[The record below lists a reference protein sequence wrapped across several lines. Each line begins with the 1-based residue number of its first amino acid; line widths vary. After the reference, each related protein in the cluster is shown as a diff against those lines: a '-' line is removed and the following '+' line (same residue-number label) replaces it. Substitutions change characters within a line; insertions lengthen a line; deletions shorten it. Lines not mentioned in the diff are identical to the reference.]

1 MGLPQP
7 KFRRVSAPVLPVVT
21 LMILVTILPA
31 PVFATATQLS
41 CLPTTLGYGSVAVGA
56 SQTLLAAVTN
66 NGPRSV
72 TISSVTANSSEFK
85 VSKLKLPQVLAVG
98 ATLEVGVIFAPSVA
112 GWRNGQLTLLSD
124 ASNRTLNLGV
134 WGTGVQIETL
144 TAHPPN
150 LSFGDV
156 KVGESSTLPVVVTN
170 TRNWNVTLTRLQTTG
185 NAFSVT
191 GPKFPITLGQ
201 GKSVTLKATF
211 KPNAVG
217 PTGGSSFV
225 PGPSLTIPLS
235 GTGTGTSAGKPELT
249 ISPATLDFGNVAVG
263 DEATRT
269 VALRASGGTVDVS
282 SISSNSSQFA
292 APKLKFPLAVADGKE
307 VTVDVTFSPNKDGNA
322 SGALSFASNAERSS
336 MSEPL
341 AGTGAAAGKR
351 ELTITPSTI
360 NFGKVA
366 VGGTA
371 TLTLG
376 LHASGGNVDVS
387 SISSNSSQFSV
398 QKIELPL
405 TVPAGKEVSVNVTF
419 TPKND
424 GNSSGALS
432 FASNAVDARVSEPT
446 AGTGTAPYVSL
457 SWVPSTSEHI
467 TGYNVYRSTSSGATP
482 SKINSKLD
490 PETTYTD
497 PTVAPGHTY
506 YYSTTAVNSSGKES
520 AHSDR
525 VEVAVP

>member
-7 KFRRVSAPVLPVVT
+7 KSRRIFAPVLPMVT
-21 LMILVTILPA
+21 LMILVTIVPA
-31 PVFATATQLS
+31 RVFATTTQLS
-41 CLPTTLGYGSVAVGA
+41 CSPTTLGYGTVAVGA
-56 SQTLLAAVTN
+56 SETLLAAVTN
-66 NGPRSV
+66 KGPRSV
-72 TISSVTANSSEFK
+72 TISSVTANTSEFK

-112 GWRNGQLTLLSD
+112 GWRNGQLTFTSN
-124 ASNRTLNLGV
+124 ASNRTLDLAV
-134 WGTGVQIETL
+134 WGTGAKVVTL
-144 TAHPPN
+144 TAHPAN

-170 TRNWNVTLTRLQTTG
+170 TRNWNVTLTGLQTTG

-211 KPNAVG
+211 KPNAAG
-217 PTGGSSFV
+217 LTGGSSFV
-225 PGPSLTIPLS
+225 PGPSLTIPL
-235 GTGTGTSAGKPELT
+235 TGTGTSAGKPELT
-249 ISPATLDFGNVAVG
+249 LSPAALNFGDVAVG

-269 VALRASGGTVDVS
+269 VALRASGGTVEVS
-282 SISSNSSQFA
+282 SISSNSAQFA

-307 VTVDVTFSPNKDGNA
+307 VTVDVTFSPKKDGNA
-322 SGALSFASNAERSS
+322 SAVLSFASNAERPS

-341 AGTGAAAGKR
+341 AGTGAAAGKP
-351 ELTITPSTI
+351 ELTISPSTV

-376 LHASGGNVDVS
+376 LHASGANVDVS

-432 FASNAVDARVSEPT
+432 FASNAVDSRVSEPM

-457 SWVPSTSEHI
+457 SWSASTSEHI
-467 TGYNVYRSTSSGATP
+467 TGYNVYRSTSSSATP

-490 PETTYTD
+490 PDTTYTD
-497 PTVAPGHTY
+497 PTVVTGHTY

-520 AHSDR
+520 AHSER

>member
-7 KFRRVSAPVLPVVT
+7 KSRCISALVLPVVT

-31 PVFATATQLS
+31 RLFAATTQLS
-41 CLPTTLGYGSVAVGA
+41 CSPTTLGYGTVAVGA
-56 SQTLLAAVTN
+56 SETLLAAVTN
-66 NGPRSV
+66 NGPSSI
-72 TISSVTANSSEFK
+72 TISSVSANTSEFK
-85 VSKLKLPQVLAVG
+85 ISNLKLPHVLAAG

-112 GWRNGQLTLLSD
+112 GWRNGQLMFLSN

-134 WGTGVQIETL
+134 WGNGVQTETL
-144 TAHPPN
+144 DARPPN

-170 TRNWNVTLTRLQTTG
+170 TRNWNVTLTGLETTG
-185 NAFSVT
+185 NGFSVT

-217 PTGGSSFV
+217 LTGGSSFV
-225 PGPSLTIPLS
+225 SGPSLNIPLT
-235 GTGTGTSAGKPELT
+235 GTGTGTSASKPELT
-249 ISPATLDFGNVAVG
+249 ISPATL
-263 DEATRT
+263 
-269 VALRASGGTVDVS
+269 
-282 SISSNSSQFA
+282 
-292 APKLKFPLAVADGKE
+292 
-307 VTVDVTFSPNKDGNA
+307 
-322 SGALSFASNAERSS
+322 
-336 MSEPL
+336 
-341 AGTGAAAGKR
+341 
-351 ELTITPSTI
+351 

-366 VGGTA
+366 VGGRA
-371 TLTLG
+371 ALTLG

-432 FASNAVDARVSEPT
+432 FASNAVDARVSEPV

-457 SWVPSTSEHI
+457 SWIPSTSEHI
-467 TGYNVYRSTSSGATP
+467 TGYNVYRSTSSSATP
-482 SKINSKLD
+482 SKLNSKLD

-497 PTVAPGHTY
+497 PTVVPGHTY

-520 AHSDR
+520 AHSER

>member
-1 MGLPQP
+1 MALPQP
-7 KFRRVSAPVLPVVT
+7 RSRRISAPVLSVVA
-21 LMILVTILPA
+21 LLILLTIVPA
-31 PVFATATQLS
+31 RVFAITTQLS
-41 CLPTTLGYGSVAVGA
+41 CLPTTLGYGAVAVGA
-56 SQTLLAAVTN
+56 SQTLLVAVTN
-66 NGPRSV
+66 DGPKSV
-72 TISSVTANSSEFK
+72 TISSVTANTSEFEVLK
-85 VSKLKLPQVLAVG
+85 FKLPQVLTAG

-112 GWRNGQLTLLSD
+112 GWRNGQLTFTSN
-124 ASNRTLNLGV
+124 ASNRSLNLAV
-134 WGTGVQIETL
+134 WGTGVQVETL

-150 LSFGDV
+150 LSFGEV

-170 TRNWNVTLTRLQTTG
+170 TRNWKVTLTGLQTTG

-191 GPKFPITLGQ
+191 GPKFPVTLGQ

-217 PTGGSSFV
+217 LTGGSSFV
-225 PGPSLTIPLS
+225 PGPGLNIPLI
-235 GTGTGTSAGKPELT
+235 GTGTGTSAGKPVLT
-249 ISPATLDFGNVAVG
+249 VSPATLNFGNVAVG

-269 VALRASGGTVDVS
+269 VALRASGGTVEVS
-282 SISSNSSQFA
+282 SISSNSAQFA
-292 APKLKFPLAVADGKE
+292 ASKVKFPLAVADGKE
-307 VTVDVTFSPNKDGNA
+307 VTIDVKFSPNKVGNA
-322 SGALSFASNAERSS
+322 SGALSFASNAEHSS
-336 MSEPL
+336 MSASL
-341 AGTGAAAGKR
+341 AGTGATASKP
-351 ELTITPSTI
+351 ELTISPSTI

-405 TVPAGKEVSVNVTF
+405 AIPAGKEVSVNVTF

-432 FASNAVDARVSEPT
+432 FASNAADSRVSEPV

-457 SWVPSTSEHI
+457 SWVASTSEHI
-467 TGYNVYRSTSSGATP
+467 TGYNVYRSTSGSATP

-490 PETTYTD
+490 ADTAYTD
-497 PTVAPGHTY
+497 STVVPGHTY